1 MLPKIKTILYATG
14 LGPGAPYVF
23 RYALALAR
31 RHQANIVAVHA
42 IEPLSAFGQSLV
54 EQYISHDVSEAMH
67 EKARETVKAQLQQ
80 KLEQLCSSECNG
92 ATDCKNLVAT
102 TLVVE
107 GYPSQVIMD
116 VAAEYSV
123 DLIVMG
129 THHHTRVGEVILGS
143 TTRKIL
149 HTAEQPVFVVKIPK
163 GQSEELQ

>member
-14 LGPGAPYVF
+14 LSSGAPYVF

-67 EKARETVKAQLQQ
+67 EKARESVKTQLQQ
-80 KLEQLCSSECNG
+80 RLEQLCEDECSD
-92 ATDCKNLVAT
+92 ATNQNLVT
-102 TLVVE
+102 STLVVE

-116 VAAEYSV
+116 VADEYAV

-129 THHHTRVGEVILGS
+129 SHHHTRVGEVILGS

-163 GQSEELQ
+163 DLSNES